1 MPTQPIRDQ
10 SKVRKSTIISV
21 RPIQYND
28 IRDETSKEKE
38 LRERALAELERT
50 KQERFEKILS
60 MRRQI
65 DGFSK

>member
-1 MPTQPIRDQ
+1 M
-10 SKVRKSTIISV
+10 RKSAIISV
-21 RPIQYND
+21 RLLVFKDY
-28 IRDETSKEKE
+28 RDESNKDKE

-50 KQERFEKILS
+50 KKERFDKILS

>member
-1 MPTQPIRDQ
+1 M
-10 SKVRKSTIISV
+10 RKSPIISV
-21 RPIQYND
+21 RLLVFKDY
-28 IRDETSKEKE
+28 RDETNKDKE

-50 KQERFEKILS
+50 KKERFEKILS

>member
-1 MPTQPIRDQ
+1 
-10 SKVRKSTIISV
+10 VRKSTIISV
-21 RPIQYND
+21 RLIQYND

-50 KQERFEKILS
+50 KKERFEKILS

>member
-1 MPTQPIRDQ
+1 M
-10 SKVRKSTIISV
+10 RKSPIISV
-21 RPIQYND
+21 RLLVFKDY
-28 IRDETSKEKE
+28 RDESKKDKE

-50 KQERFEKILS
+50 KKERFEKILS